1 MAQEGVGMR
10 AFGLVATV
18 LWRAG
23 AVPELEVRRT
33 LHFLAAWFVIDAM
46 MRAGTC
52 GWG

>member
-1 MAQEGVGMR
+1 MR

-18 LWRAG
+18 LWQAG
-23 AVPELEVRRT
+23 AVPELEVQIT
-33 LHFLAAWFVIDAM
+33 LPFYAAWLVIDAM